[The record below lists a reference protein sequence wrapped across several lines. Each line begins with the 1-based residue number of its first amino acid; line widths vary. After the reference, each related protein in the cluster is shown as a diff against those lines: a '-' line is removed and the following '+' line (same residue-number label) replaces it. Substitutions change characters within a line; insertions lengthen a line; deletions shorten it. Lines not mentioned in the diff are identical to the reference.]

1 MSSPPNYQSSSHQKG
16 EAQEHLDEMT
26 CMLYLE
32 RQLERTR
39 ALEVSAHTQGCDSC
53 RILLRAMERES
64 RLLTRAM
71 LEEEEPLPGRIAAF
85 QERVHRSMQWVWMV
99 VFGLSATA
107 VYAMY
112 IAYIE
117 PWEQRLETAGFGGTN
132 LVSLLIFQSAFWKG
146 WQSMIS
152 LVEVL
157 ALLTAA
163 GIAMAFLRRRIR
175 RGSAVALV
183 LTGFCAAFAVPP
195 PAVATEVRKG
205 QIAEVRKDE
214 SIKGNV
220 YLSGEHIEV
229 EGTVDGDVYA
239 AGKDIEIDGHVTGD
253 LISVGRTVW
262 IRGQVDG
269 NVRSVGNAVNVIGKV
284 GKNVSFFGDTT
295 RIDEKGAVDGSVMMF
310 GSDVTI
316 EGRLGRD
323 VLFMGDRVTVHG
335 TVGGSI
341 DEKGAALEI
350 GSTAQIDGPIR
361 FEGENEPAVPSGA
374 KLASPIQ
381 FTKHVHKREEVG
393 RTSAFWAGVLVVAF
407 AVYGMMLFLV
417 TPSFA
422 RESTHAAENIGA
434 SLGLGLLVFFGV
446 LIGSFLAIVTL
457 VGLFVGFSTLFV
469 WIIAVY
475 AAQPVVGALLG
486 QWILGRTNETWP
498 LIGRMILGVFL
509 IRMAT
514 LLPHGWVIKL
524 AVVFW
529 GLGAISLALYRRF
542 QPPAPVQVPYVPP
555 PSAPLTPLTPA
566 GGAAAV

>member
-1 MSSPPNYQSSSHQKG
+1 MSSPPNYHER
-16 EAQEHLDEMT
+16 EAPEHLDEMT

-39 ALEVSAHTQGCDSC
+39 ALEVSAHTQDCAIC
-53 RILLRAMERES
+53 RTLLRAMDRES

-71 LEEEEPLPGRIAAF
+71 LEEEEPLPARIAAF
-85 QERVHRSMQWVWMV
+85 QERVHRSMQWIWMV
-99 VFGLSATA
+99 VFGLAATA
-107 VYAMY
+107 VYAIY
-112 IAYIE
+112 TGYIE
-117 PWEQRLETAGFGGTN
+117 PSVERLETAGLGGTN
-132 LVSLLIFQSAFWKG
+132 LLSLLIFQSAFWKG

-152 LVEVL
+152 LVEVC
-157 ALLTAA
+157 ALLTVA
-163 GIAMAFLRRRIR
+163 GLVMAFLRRRIR

-183 LTGFCAAFAVPP
+183 LVGLCAAFAVPP
-195 PAVATEVRKG
+195 PAAATEVRKG
-205 QIAEVRKDE
+205 QTAEIRKDE

-220 YLSGEHIEV
+220 FLSGEHIEV

-239 AGKDIEIDGHVTGD
+239 AGKDIEINGHITGD
-253 LISVGRTVW
+253 LISAGRTVW

-269 NVRSVGNAVNVIGKV
+269 NVRSVGNTVNVIGKV
-284 GKNVSFFGDTT
+284 AKNMTYFGDTI
-295 RIDEKGAVDGSVMMF
+295 RIDEKGVVDGSVMMF

-323 VLFMGDRVTVHG
+323 VVFMGDRVTVNG

-341 DEKGAALEI
+341 DEKGAGLEI
-350 GSTAQIDGPIR
+350 GSRAQIDGPVR

-381 FTKHVHKREEVG
+381 FTKHVHKREDFG
-393 RTSAFWAGVLVVAF
+393 RTSAFWVGVLAVAF
-407 AVYGMMLFLV
+407 AVYGMMLFLLA
-417 TPSFA
+417 PRFA
-422 RESTHAAENIGA
+422 KESTHAAENIGG

-446 LIGSFLAIVTL
+446 LIGSFLAMVTL
-457 VGLFVGFSTLFV
+457 VGLFAGFSTLFV
-469 WIIAVY
+469 WLIAVY

-486 QWILGRTNETWP
+486 QWILGRTDETWP
-498 LIGRMILGVFL
+498 LIGRMILGIFI
-509 IRMAT
+509 IRLAT

-542 QPPAPVQVPYVPP
+542 QPAAPVQAPYVP
-555 PSAPLTPLTPA
+555 PSAPLTPLAPA
-566 GGAAAV
+566 V